1 VIKTI
6 RFFLV
11 NHVKSTSPTINFLF
25 KKCKLAQFKQ
35 YRKRLTNKCQRQ
47 LNVNKMRNINM
58 LKAYAVAMVL
68 ATAPVA
74 VKAEQ
79 GVHAPAQEKVNATKT
94 VSTSK
99 SATRA
104 GTVRF

>member
-1 VIKTI
+1 
-6 RFFLV
+6 
-11 NHVKSTSPTINFLF
+11 
-25 KKCKLAQFKQ
+25 
-35 YRKRLTNKCQRQ
+35 
-47 LNVNKMRNINM
+47 M

-68 ATAPVA
+68 ATTPVA